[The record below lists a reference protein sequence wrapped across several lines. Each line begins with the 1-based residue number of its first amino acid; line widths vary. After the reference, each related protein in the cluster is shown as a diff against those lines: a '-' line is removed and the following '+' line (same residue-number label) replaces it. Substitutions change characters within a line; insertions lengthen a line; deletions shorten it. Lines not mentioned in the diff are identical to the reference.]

1 MSNYCKA
8 ELIIVFSH
16 FKNNKP
22 IGKEIY
28 DEYEIYVL
36 SDGYKKNHLKNNDK
50 KRKKYVEEIII
61 KEKELLKSKTK
72 EIYYQIDEK
81 KNKELK
87 EFFENQKLEQKI
99 QKLNYSSLG
108 NGLCYEKLNDKIIIY
123 DKINSYKKVNE
134 IKFKTN
140 EIKNI
145 IIIKI

>member
-61 KEKELLKSKTK
+61 KDKELLKSKTK

-87 EFFENQKLEQKI
+87 EFFENQKIKN
-99 QKLNYSSLG
+99 LNYSSLG